1 MTHLDERIQRALS
14 TVPAAASDF
23 DAEKYRRAFAP
34 SARAKAESVLTLLR
48 QPISNPFSHL
58 RPAFLSI
65 GGADGEEVLTLLAET
80 SASLGILLEASPTL
94 AAYAA
99 SRQKPE
105 GKVLTVVPGDA
116 SLTIL
121 RGVEQAFDF
130 ILAGHADYLVVTC
143 HAVIHEL
150 FDRADNFDPQ
160 GFFGAI
166 FSRRDIPVWFTYR
179 EPGIPEKWPEAVY
192 LRADCAPESLLRIA
206 KAIVDR
212 HASFG
217 GLLPVPAVIGDHVRL
232 NRALAVETIVKLF
245 YLDDLT
251 YELAERS
258 TAVDHQAMNNYLWF
272 AIGQSALNNS
282 AAAISTLSA
291 PSESFLTLWQEHK
304 IEVLTADMSG
314 KRSQLPILES
324 HTRLVAWRQKPPTE
338 LNPTSDGSADLAI
351 AEEAL
356 VQGDEELLTTLLV
369 SRGRSWIE
377 RRQRAR
383 SLELLSRIKGAVSPG
398 SLSGLFSDYLIKI
411 SALFG
416 DPTAVEHA
424 FPPDLDELAAPYG
437 LDLLFRAER
446 MEIARKNNYH
456 AVALDIANSLLRDTH
471 AVLVANA
478 EGSNLSRYIEGTAL
492 FLLANFLRFGGLYQR
507 SLEIIKLSESRFRGG
522 VESHATEL
530 AHCQYARSVCYA
542 VQGLA
547 DFSPAPVPVQHFA
560 AGLIQLTYANSAWF
574 INDITSAITHA
585 EKAEEA
591 FHLMAAEKYVRRAK
605 ITAALLKI
613 WRGLSEGRSPVSYQQ
628 LRSEFA
634 QGLRVLTGE
643 SDDLAFA
650 SHWIST
656 LRPSL
661 AVGLLQF
668 MAFRKSAAPETVVAL
683 PPLLYSRANG
693 ELELRLDLKA
703 DSLKSADEQLRSA
716 IGTVSGRRIPLFPD

>member
-1 MTHLDERIQRALS
+1 MTHLDERILRALS
-14 TVPAAASDF
+14 TVPTAASDF
-23 DAEKYRRAFAP
+23 DAEKYRLAFAP
-34 SARAKAESVLTLLR
+34 SARAKAQSVLTLLR
-48 QPISNPFSHL
+48 QPTSNPFSHL
-58 RPAFLSI
+58 RPVFLSI

-80 SASLGILLEASPTL
+80 SAPLGVLLEASSTL
-94 AAYAA
+94 AAYAS

-105 GKVLTVVPGDA
+105 GKVLSVVQGDA

-150 FDRADNFDPQ
+150 FDRAESFDPQ

-166 FSRRDIPVWFTYR
+166 FARRDIPVWFTYR

-192 LRADCAPESLLRIA
+192 LRADCAPESLLQIA
-206 KAIVDR
+206 IAIVNR
-212 HASFG
+212 HATLG
-217 GLLPVPAVIGDHVRL
+217 GLQPAPAVIGDHVRL

-245 YLDDLT
+245 YLDDIT

-272 AIGQSALNNS
+272 AIGQSALNNN
-282 AAAISTLSA
+282 AAAISTRSA
-291 PSESFLTLWQEHK
+291 PSESFLTLWQEYK
-304 IEVLTADMSG
+304 IEVLTADISG

-324 HTRLVAWRQKPPTE
+324 HTRLIAWRQPPTDI
-338 LNPTSDGSADLAI
+338 NPISDGSADLAI

-356 VQGDEELLTTLLV
+356 VQRDEELLTTLLV

-383 SLELLSRIKGAVSPG
+383 SLELLSRIKGVVSPG

-424 FPPDLDELAAPYG
+424 FPPDLDQLAAPYG

-456 AVALDIANSLLRDTH
+456 QVALDIANSLIGALDTIS
-471 AVLVANA
+471 AVRA
-478 EGSNLSRYIEGTAL
+478 EDSNLSRYIEGTSL

-507 SLEIIKLSESRFRGG
+507 SLEIIKLAEAHFRGG

-547 DFSPAPVPVQHFA
+547 DFGPAPVPVQHFA

-605 ITAALLKI
+605 ITAALLKL
-613 WRGLSEGRSPVSYQQ
+613 WRGLSEGRSPLSYQQ
-628 LRSEFA
+628 LGSEFA
-634 QGLRVLTGE
+634 EGLRVITGE
-643 SDDLAFA
+643 SDDMAFA
-650 SHWIST
+650 AHWIST

-668 MAFRKSAAPETVVAL
+668 LEFRKSAAPETIVAL
-683 PPLLYSRANG
+683 PPLLHSRDSG

-703 DSLKSADEQLRSA
+703 NSLASADEQLRAA
-716 IGTVSGRRIPLFPD
+716 IGTVPGRRIPLFPD